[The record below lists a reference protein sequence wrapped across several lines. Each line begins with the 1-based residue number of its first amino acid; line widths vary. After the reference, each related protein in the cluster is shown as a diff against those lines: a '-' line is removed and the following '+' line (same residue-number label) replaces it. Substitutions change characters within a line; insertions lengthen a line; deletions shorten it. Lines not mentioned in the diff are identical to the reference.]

1 MTTEVTSADWRYRIV
16 ADTGNLFWAL
26 QLAGWFGLSVITYVS
41 LSLPYNQFELSYLAH
56 NIGQS
61 ILGIFLTLPLRYL
74 YRAIWGWPVWRR
86 VLTAIGAAL
95 LFAICWAVLRLLMFM
110 AMTGETGVWADFGG
124 WSYPSIFVFVTWAA
138 LYHGIKYYQLLQR
151 EREMLLEYE
160 ARQRREAMDMI
171 IAKSETRDAQL
182 KLLRYQLNPHFL
194 FNTLNSVM
202 ALITGARQE
211 DAKSMLAKLSAFLRF
226 SLESDGK
233 YVVPVEEECAAL
245 ELYLDIERVRFVDR
259 LSVEFDIDPEVTR
272 LAVPS
277 FLLQPLVENSIKH
290 AIGKS
295 EAGGTIRI
303 SASASDKMIRIAVE
317 DSGSGDPDQDLQS
330 SAEDGPEGTGVG
342 LRNTRERLKNLYG
355 DRSTVELARSMLGG
369 LRINIS
375 IPAVEVLQ
383 YD

>member
-1 MTTEVTSADWRYRIV
+1 MTAEATSADWRYRIV

-61 ILGIFLTLPLRYL
+61 VLGIFLTLPLRYL

-86 VLTAIGAAL
+86 VLMAIGAAL

-259 LSVEFDIDPEVTR
+259 LSVEFDIDPQVTR

-317 DSGSGDPDQDLQS
+317 DSGSGDADQDLQS

-355 DRSTVELARSMLGG
+355 DRSTVELARSVLGG

>member
-1 MTTEVTSADWRYRIV
+1 MTAEATSADWRYRIV

-86 VLTAIGAAL
+86 VLMAIGAAL

-110 AMTGETGVWADFGG
+110 AMTGETGLWADFGG

-259 LSVEFDIDPEVTR
+259 LSVEFDIDPAVTR

-303 SASASDKMIRIAVE
+303 SALASDKMIRIAVE
-317 DSGSGDPDQDLQS
+317 DSGSGDADLDLQPS
-330 SAEDGPEGTGVG
+330 VEDGPEGTGVG

-355 DRSTVELARSMLGG
+355 DRSTVELARSVLGG

>member
-1 MTTEVTSADWRYRIV
+1 MTAEATSADWRYRIV

-95 LFAICWAVLRLLMFM
+95 LFAIGWAVLRLLMFM

-259 LSVEFDIDPEVTR
+259 LSVEFDIDPQVTR

-317 DSGSGDPDQDLQS
+317 DSGSGDADQDLQS

-355 DRSTVELARSMLGG
+355 DRSTVELARSVLGG
-369 LRINIS
+369 LRISIS